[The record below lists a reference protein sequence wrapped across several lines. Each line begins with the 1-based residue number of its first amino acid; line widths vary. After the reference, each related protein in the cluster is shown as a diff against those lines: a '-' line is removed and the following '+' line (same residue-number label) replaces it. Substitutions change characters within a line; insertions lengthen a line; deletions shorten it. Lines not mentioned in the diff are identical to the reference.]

1 LLLIA
6 GAVAAVGGLQW
17 WAVRQLGR
25 NVREG
30 LAQTKD
36 AADAAATSAAAA
48 ARALAASERA
58 YLVARSWAMRPP
70 AVGEIPEVEFI
81 VENVGRTPARRTLV
95 RGQIEVRDTPLPS
108 APQWRNVELS
118 GGTLTIPPGGRPS
131 STLAG
136 DQPLTRDDLDR
147 LRAAT
152 AFMAIWGRVDY
163 EDVLGSP
170 QSVSFAW
177 RFDITSGALSYD
189 PTSEAYHEAT

>member
-1 LLLIA
+1 VLV
-6 GAVAAVGGLQW
+6 AVAGLQW
-17 WAVRQLGR
+17 WSVRQLGR
-25 NVREG
+25 QMREG
-30 LAQTKD
+30 LAQTKE

-58 YLVARSWAMRPP
+58 YLVARNWAMRPP

-95 RGQIEVRDTPLPS
+95 RGQIEVRDTPLPTVPNLRTPES
-108 APQWRNVELS
+108 S
-118 GGTLTIPPGGRPS
+118 GGTLTIAPGGRPS

-152 AFMAIWGRVDY
+152 AFLSIWGRVDY
-163 EDVLGSP
+163 EDVLGVA
-170 QSVSFAW
+170 QSVNFAW
-177 RFDITSGALSYD
+177 RFDLASGALTYD
-189 PTSEAYHEAT
+189 STSDAYHEAT